1 MLNYVSYSDQRA
13 QMQHNYT
20 TEMITPNIERQHGLR
35 NYYDPKLQ
43 VPSRFG
49 SALTMHIQQDYTSQ
63 INTGPSRLVQ
73 YDDAREEQSPG
84 PDTDS
89 DRMKQTSES
98 NTTLPMIAPKLQRH
112 QSNHVAESQIPAS
125 QDTDSE
131 ETKTLIGNPHP
142 TTHWKHW
149 HSTESGFDSL
159 DIQGLPIAV
168 PDRKNMPRLTDPGED
183 LVCNSRLICSMILSR
198 LVKGSYIHIKSL
210 SGLIAR
216 CFRIR
221 DPERGGE
228 WDNEARLSRLLKDHK
243 VLVDGYTMYCLADDK
258 RQSAWDQE
266 RCWRYWQTRD
276 STKILYLI
284 GMLAGASQVS
294 PD

>member
-1 MLNYVSYSDQRA
+1 MLNYASYSDQRA
-13 QMQHNYT
+13 QVQHSYT
-20 TEMITPNIERQHGLR
+20 TEMITPNIQRQHGHQ
-35 NYYDPKLQ
+35 YYCPPGLQ
-43 VPSRFG
+43 VPSHFG
-49 SALTMHIQQDYTSQ
+49 SDLTMQTQQDYTTQ
-63 INTGPSRLVQ
+63 INTGPSKLVQ
-73 YDDAREEQSPG
+73 YDDGPEEQGPS

-89 DRMKQTSES
+89 DRMKQTPES
-98 NTTLPMIAPKLQRH
+98 NTTLPNIAPKLQRH
-112 QSNHVAESQIPAS
+112 QNNHVAESQIPAI
-125 QDTDSE
+125 QGADSE
-131 ETKTLIGNPHP
+131 ETKTSIVNPHP

-198 LVKGSYIHIKSL
+198 LVKGSYIHIRSL
-210 SGLIAR
+210 SGVIAH
-216 CFRIR
+216 CFRMR
-221 DPERGGE
+221 DPERGGV
-228 WDNEARLSRLLKDHK
+228 WDNEARLSRFLEDHK
-243 VLVDGYTMYCLADDK
+243 VLVDGYTMYRLADDK

-284 GMLAGASQVS
+284 EMLAGASQV
-294 PD
+294 PHD